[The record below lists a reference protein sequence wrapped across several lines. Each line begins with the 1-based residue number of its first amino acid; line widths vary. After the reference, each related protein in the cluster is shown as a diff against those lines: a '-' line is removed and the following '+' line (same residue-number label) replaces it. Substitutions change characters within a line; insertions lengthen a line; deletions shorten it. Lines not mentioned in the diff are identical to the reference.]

1 MLYWGRHPSFR
12 NTPVRTIAIV
22 LLLAL
27 SLAGAAHAAPL
38 LGNRT
43 QLSFS
48 AANGIRIEYLG
59 ADGRAWRWHSGHKNV
74 TIGGWRF
81 EEADICFR
89 YGESA
94 TWRCVPYELYRL
106 TVVESRSGDVFRLRE
121 RRQVPFTL
129 PRQRLSIADLLTR
142 T

>member
-1 MLYWGRHPSFR
+1 MYWDRHPSFR
-12 NTPVRTIAIV
+12 NTHVRTIAIA
-22 LLLAL
+22 LLLAMA
-27 SLAGAAHAAPL
+27 LAGAAPAAPL
-38 LGNRT
+38 MGNRT

-48 AANGIRIEYLG
+48 AANGTRIEYLA
-59 ADGRAWRWHSGHKNV
+59 ADGRAWRWHSGQARV
-74 TIGGWRF
+74 VSGGWRF

-89 YGESA
+89 YGDSA
-94 TWRCVPYELYRL
+94 AWRCVPYELYRL

-121 RRQVPFTL
+121 RQHVPFTL